1 MSPGSTPRRIR
12 RGSHPRRHALAAAPL
27 AGALLAGALL
37 AGAVAC
43 GVPAAAQHI
52 VPDPPQV
59 AARGHVLMDADTL
72 DVLAESNAD
81 ERLPP
86 ASLTK
91 IMTSYVAAS
100 ELEAGRIDLSD
111 SVPISVNAWR
121 TPGSRTFVR
130 EGTEVELADLLRGI
144 IIQSGNDASVAV
156 AEYIA
161 GAEDAFA
168 DMMNFHGESI
178 GLTNSHFTN
187 ATGLPSEAQYS
198 TAKDMALIA
207 RALIRRYPEHYAIY
221 AERSFE
227 YNGIDQ
233 PNRNRLLWRD
243 RTVDGVKTGHTDAA
257 GYCLVASAERDGMRL
272 ISAVMGAD
280 SDGVRMRESQKL
292 LAYGFRYFETRELY
306 DPDTPLEVSDVW
318 YGESDTVSMGVPESV
333 VVTIPRGRY
342 DDLEAT
348 LDLPRAIEAPVT
360 VGQELGELRVSL
372 DDRLVVSAPLV
383 AREAVAEAGFFS
395 RFFEGIAIF
404 FRELVT

>member
-1 MSPGSTPRRIR
+1 MSLRIGGPNGPMFSLR
-12 RGSHPRRHALAAAPL
+12 RGVYGARSFRAALLLGAAAFAASA
-27 AGALLAGALL
+27 AG
-37 AGAVAC
+37 
-43 GVPAAAQHI
+43 QQI

-59 AARGHVLMDADTL
+59 AARGYVLMDADTL
-72 DVLAESNAD
+72 AVLAESNSD

-91 IMTSYVAAS
+91 IMTSFVAAA
-100 ELEAGRIDLSD
+100 ELEAGRIGLSD

-130 EGTEVELADLLRGI
+130 EGTEVPLEDLLRGI

-168 DMMNFHGESI
+168 AMMNSHGESI

-198 TAKDMALIA
+198 TARDMALIA
-207 RALIRRYPEHYAIY
+207 RALIRQYPENYAIY
-221 AERSFE
+221 SERSFE
-227 YNGIDQ
+227 YNGIEQ

-257 GYCLVASAERDGMRL
+257 GYCLVASAKRDGMRL
-272 ISAVMGAD
+272 ISVVMGAE
-280 SDGVRMRESQKL
+280 SDGIRMRESQKL
-292 LAYGFRYFETRELY
+292 LAYGFRYFETRKLY
-306 DPDTPLEVSDVW
+306 GPDAPLKVAEVW
-318 YGESDTVSMGVPESV
+318 YGESDEVPMGVAESIE
-333 VVTIPRGRY
+333 VTIPRGRY

-348 LDLPRAIEAPVT
+348 LDLPRAIEAPVE
-360 VGQELGELRVSL
+360 VGQELGELRVRL
-372 DDRLVVSAPLV
+372 DDQLLVRTPLI

-395 RFFEGIAIF
+395 RLVEGIAIF

>member
-1 MSPGSTPRRIR
+1 MSLRIGGPNGPMFSLRRR
-12 RGSHPRRHALAAAPL
+12 FFGARSFGAALLLGAAPFAASA
-27 AGALLAGALL
+27 AG
-37 AGAVAC
+37 
-43 GVPAAAQHI
+43 QQI

-59 AARGHVLMDADTL
+59 AARGYVLMDADTL
-72 DVLAESNAD
+72 AVLAESNSD

-91 IMTSYVAAS
+91 IMTSFVAAA
-100 ELEAGRIDLSD
+100 ELEAGRIGLSD

-130 EGTEVELADLLRGI
+130 EGTEVPLADLLRGI

-168 DMMNFHGESI
+168 AMMNSHGESI

-198 TAKDMALIA
+198 TARDMALIA
-207 RALIRRYPEHYAIY
+207 RALIRQYPASYAMY
-221 AERSFE
+221 SERSFK
-227 YNGIDQ
+227 YNGIEQ

-257 GYCLVASAERDGMRL
+257 GYCLVASAKRDGMRL
-272 ISAVMGAD
+272 ISVVMGAE
-280 SDGVRMRESQKL
+280 SSGIRMRESQKL

-306 DPDTPLEVSDVW
+306 GPDAPLKVAEVW
-318 YGESDTVSMGVPESV
+318 YGEAEEVPMGVAASIE
-333 VVTIPRGRY
+333 VTIPRGRY

-348 LDLPRAIEAPVT
+348 LDLPRAIEAPVE

-372 DDRLVVSAPLV
+372 DGELLVRAPLI

-395 RFFEGIAIF
+395 RLVEGIAIF

>member
-1 MSPGSTPRRIR
+1 MGVRNLTRTWRWAWAALLVA
-12 RGSHPRRHALAAAPL
+12 ALASPL
-27 AGALLAGALL
+27 GAL
-37 AGAVAC
+37 
-43 GVPAAAQHI
+43 AQQI

-72 DVLAESNAD
+72 AVLAEHNAE

-91 IMTSYVAAS
+91 IMTSFVAAT
-100 ELEAGRIDLSD
+100 EIEAGRIALTD

-130 EGTEVELADLLRGI
+130 EGTEVPLADLLRGI

-168 DMMNFHGESI
+168 NMMNSHGESM
-178 GLTNSHFTN
+178 GLTETQFMN
-187 ATGLPSEAQYS
+187 ATGLPDPEQYS
-198 TAKDMALIA
+198 TAKDMARIS
-207 RALIRRYPEHYAIY
+207 RALIRRFPEHYAIY
-221 AERSFE
+221 SERSFE
-227 YNGIDQ
+227 YNGIEQ

-257 GYCLVASAERDGMRL
+257 GYCLVASAKRDGMRL
-272 ISAVMGAD
+272 ISVVMGAD
-280 SDGVRMRESQKL
+280 SGAIRMRESQKL

-306 DPDTPLEVSDVW
+306 EPDTPLKVAEVW
-318 YGESDTVSMGVPESV
+318 YGESEEVALGVVDPV
-333 VVTIPRGRY
+333 FVTIPRGRY

-348 LDLPRAIEAPVT
+348 LDLPRAIEAPVA
-360 VGQELGELRVSL
+360 VGQELGQLRVTL
-372 DDRLVVSAPLV
+372 DDALIVETPLV

-395 RFFEGIAIF
+395 RLVEGIALF

>member
-1 MSPGSTPRRIR
+1 MSPASASSLARRIVPPEPRRGPAR
-12 RGSHPRRHALAAAPL
+12 RRAFAA
-27 AGALLAGALL
+27 ALL

-43 GVPAAAQHI
+43 AVPAAGQGI

-59 AARGHVLMDADTL
+59 AARGYVLLDAATL
-72 DVLAESNAD
+72 DVLAETNAD

-100 ELEAGRIDLSD
+100 ELEEGRIDLSD

-130 EGTEVELADLLRGI
+130 EGTEVVLADLLRGI

-168 DMMNFHGESI
+168 DMMNSHGESI
-178 GLTNSHFTN
+178 GLTNTHFTN
-187 ATGLPSEAQYS
+187 ATGLPSQEQYS

-207 RALIRRYPEHYAIY
+207 RALIQRYPEHYAIY
-221 AERSFE
+221 SERSFK
-227 YNGIDQ
+227 YNDIEQ

-243 RTVDGVKTGHTDAA
+243 RTVDGVKTGHTAAA

-272 ISAVMGAD
+272 ISVVMGAE
-280 SDGVRMRESQKL
+280 SDGIRMRESQKL

-306 DPDTPLEVSDVW
+306 DPDTPLKVSDVW
-318 YGESDTVSMGVPESV
+318 YGESDTVAMGVSESV

-372 DDRLVVSAPLV
+372 DDQLVVRAPLV
-383 AREAVAEAGFFS
+383 AREAVAEAGFFL

>member
-1 MSPGSTPRRIR
+1 MSPRSTRWPARRLSHER
-12 RGSHPRRHALAAAPL
+12 RRAF
-27 AGALLAGALL
+27 AGVLLARALL

-43 GVPAAAQHI
+43 GVSAAAQHI

-59 AARGHVLMDADTL
+59 AARGYVLMDADTL

-100 ELEAGRIDLSD
+100 ELEAGRIDLAD

-121 TPGSRTFVR
+121 TPGSRTFLR
-130 EGTEVELADLLRGI
+130 DGTEVGLADLLRGI

-168 DMMNFHGESI
+168 DMMNSHGESI

-221 AERSFE
+221 SERAFE
-227 YNGIDQ
+227 YNGIEQ

-272 ISAVMGAD
+272 ISVVMGAE
-280 SDGVRMRESQKL
+280 SDGIRMRESQKL

-306 DPDTPLEVSDVW
+306 DPDTPLKVSEVW
-318 YGESDTVSMGVPESV
+318 YGESDTVSMGVSESV

-348 LDLPRAIEAPVT
+348 MDLPRAIEAPVT

-372 DDRLVVSAPLV
+372 DDRLVVRTPLV

>member
-1 MSPGSTPRRIR
+1 MSLRIGGPNGPMFPLC
-12 RGSHPRRHALAAAPL
+12 RGAGRGVSGARFFCRAALLLGAASLAAA
-27 AGALLAGALL
+27 
-37 AGAVAC
+37 
-43 GVPAAAQHI
+43 AAAQQI

-59 AARGHVLMDADTL
+59 AARGYVLMDADTL
-72 DVLAESNAD
+72 AVLAESNGD

-91 IMTSYVAAS
+91 IMTSYVAAA
-100 ELEAGRIDLSD
+100 ELEAGRIGLSD

-130 EGTEVELADLLRGI
+130 EGTEVPLEDLLRGV

-168 DMMNFHGESI
+168 AMMNSHGESI

-198 TAKDMALIA
+198 TARDMALMA
-207 RALIRRYPEHYAIY
+207 RALIRQYPASYALY
-221 AERSFE
+221 SERSFK

-257 GYCLVASAERDGMRL
+257 GYCLVASAKRDGMRL
-272 ISAVMGAD
+272 ISVVMGAE
-280 SDGVRMRESQKL
+280 SGGIRMRESQKL
-292 LAYGFRYFETRELY
+292 LAYGFRYFETRKLY
-306 DPDTPLEVSDVW
+306 GPDAPLKVAEVW
-318 YGESDTVSMGVPESV
+318 YGESEDVPLGVAESIE
-333 VVTIPRGRY
+333 VTIPRGRY

-348 LDLPRAIEAPVT
+348 LDLPRAIEAPVE

-372 DDRLVVSAPLV
+372 DDRLLVRMPLI

-395 RFFEGIAIF
+395 RLVEGIAIF

>member
-1 MSPGSTPRRIR
+1 MSLRIGGPNGPIFPLC
-12 RGSHPRRHALAAAPL
+12 RGAGRGVSGARFFRAALLLGAASLAAA
-27 AGALLAGALL
+27 
-37 AGAVAC
+37 
-43 GVPAAAQHI
+43 AAAQQI
-52 VPDPPQV
+52 VPEPPQV
-59 AARGHVLMDADTL
+59 AARGYVLMDADTL
-72 DVLAESNAD
+72 AVLAESNGD

-91 IMTSYVAAS
+91 IMTSYVAAA
-100 ELEAGRIDLSD
+100 ELEAGRIGLSD

-130 EGTEVELADLLRGI
+130 EGTEVPLADLLRGV

-168 DMMNFHGESI
+168 AMMNSHGESI

-198 TAKDMALIA
+198 TARDMALMA
-207 RALIRRYPEHYAIY
+207 RALIRQYPASYALY
-221 AERSFE
+221 SERSFK

-257 GYCLVASAERDGMRL
+257 GYCLVASAKRDGMRL
-272 ISAVMGAD
+272 ISVVMGAE
-280 SDGVRMRESQKL
+280 SGGIRMRESQKL
-292 LAYGFRYFETRELY
+292 LAYGFRYFETRKLY
-306 DPDTPLEVSDVW
+306 GPEAPLKVAEVW
-318 YGESDTVSMGVPESV
+318 YGESEDVPLGVAESIE
-333 VVTIPRGRY
+333 VTIPRGRY

-348 LDLPRAIEAPVT
+348 LDLPRAIEAPVE

-372 DDRLVVSAPLV
+372 DDRLLVRTPLI

-395 RFFEGIAIF
+395 RLVEGIAIF

>member
-1 MSPGSTPRRIR
+1 MGDRNLTGPWRLSV
-12 RGSHPRRHALAAAPL
+12 
-27 AGALLAGALL
+27 AGALFVGALTC
-37 AGAVAC
+37 A
-43 GVPAAAQHI
+43 PAALGQQI

-72 DVLAESNAD
+72 AVLAEHNAE

-91 IMTSYVAAS
+91 IMTSFVAAA
-100 ELEAGRIDLSD
+100 EIEAGRIALTD

-130 EGTEVELADLLRGI
+130 EGTEVPLADLLRGI

-168 DMMNFHGESI
+168 NMMNSHGESM
-178 GLTNSHFTN
+178 GLTDTHFMN
-187 ATGLPSEAQYS
+187 ATGLPAPEQYS
-198 TAKDMALIA
+198 TAKDMVRIA
-207 RALIRRYPEHYAIY
+207 RALIRRFPEHYAIY
-221 AERSFE
+221 SERSFE
-227 YNGIDQ
+227 YNGIEQ

-257 GYCLVASAERDGMRL
+257 GYCLVASAKRDGMRL
-272 ISAVMGAD
+272 ISVVMGAD
-280 SDGVRMRESQKL
+280 SGAMRMRESQKL
-292 LAYGFRYFETRELY
+292 LAYGFRYFETRALY
-306 DPDTPLEVSDVW
+306 ESDAPLKVAEVW
-318 YGESDTVSMGVPESV
+318 YGESEEVALGVVDPV

-342 DDLEAT
+342 DDLEAA
-348 LDLPRAIEAPVT
+348 LDLPRGIEAPVA
-360 VGQELGELRVSL
+360 VGQELGRLRVTL
-372 DDRLVVSAPLV
+372 DGALIVERPLV

-395 RFFEGIAIF
+395 RLVEGIALF